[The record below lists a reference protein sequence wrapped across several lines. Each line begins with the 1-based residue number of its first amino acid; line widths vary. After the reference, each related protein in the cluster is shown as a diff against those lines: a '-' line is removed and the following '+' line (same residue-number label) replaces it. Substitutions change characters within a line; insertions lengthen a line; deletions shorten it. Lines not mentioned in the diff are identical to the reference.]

1 MIYLSYKGKEI
12 YQMDILKK
20 LVVLLGKVE
29 EIHDE
34 LLDLIDE
41 IEELESDELDDEIDE
56 LDDEDED
63 EDDIK
68 IGLSE

>member
-20 LVVLLGKVE
+20 LVELLGKVE

-41 IEELESDELDDEIDE
+41 IEMDELDDEIDE
-56 LDDEDED
+56 IDEDEN

>member
-20 LVVLLGKVE
+20 LVELLGKVE

-41 IEELESDELDDEIDE
+41 IEMDELDDEIDE

-63 EDDIK
+63 ENEDDIK

>member
-1 MIYLSYKGKEI
+1 
-12 YQMDILKK
+12 MDILKK
-20 LVVLLGKVE
+20 LVALLGKVE
-29 EIHDE
+29 DIHDE

-41 IEELESDELDDEIDE
+41 IEMDELDDEIDE
-56 LDDEDED
+56 IDEDEN

>member
-1 MIYLSYKGKEI
+1 
-12 YQMDILKK
+12 MDILKK
-20 LVVLLGKVE
+20 LVELLGKVE

-41 IEELESDELDDEIDE
+41 IEMDELDDEIDE
-56 LDDEDED
+56 IDEDEN